1 VIVYDLNILR
11 AFIPAK
17 THSKLVV
24 HADAVLPGSVA
35 FQSFQPVAWRTS
47 QIIQLLGSRDH
58 FQLTTRHRFDVPEPL
73 HPLAVEQPFGFG
85 TPEILD
91 HALIVYR

>member
-1 VIVYDLNILR
+1 
-11 AFIPAK
+11 
-17 THSKLVV
+17 
-24 HADAVLPGSVA
+24 VLPGSVA

-73 HPLAVEQPFGFG
+73 HPFAVEQPFGFG
-85 TPEILD
+85 APETLD
-91 HALIVYR
+91 HALIVYRCSIYFQVGERHLRGQTGADILLGIS